1 MVERSEYLQRFV
13 DAAFVA
19 FDKFAGDPEAR
30 RSIPQIFAALKH
42 PGQQREGLGSRLAV
56 CELLPAALSIQTS
69 DPALRQ
75 LIDCFKGVER
85 KLEWHRKTTRVDTAS
100 ENFADGHANAMII
113 GPGGLEERNDLW
125 LGVTLM
131 APHVRYPDHDH
142 APEEVYLVLSEGE
155 FRQGDGDWF
164 SPGIAGSFYNVPQ
177 IKHAMRS
184 VDTPLFAFWALLA
197 ERPH

>member
-1 MVERSEYLQRFV
+1 MVERSEDLQRFV
-13 DAAFVA
+13 DAAFIA

-30 RSIPQIFAALKH
+30 RAIPQIFAALGH
-42 PGQQREGLGSRLAV
+42 PGPERGNPGSRLPV
-56 CELLPAALSIQTS
+56 CQLLPAALSIETS

-75 LIDCFKGVER
+75 LIECFEGIEG
-85 KLEWHRKTTRVDTAS
+85 KLAWRRRTAHPTAS
-100 ENFADGHANAMII
+100 ENFADGHTNAMII

-131 APHVRYPDHDH
+131 APHVRYPDHEH

-155 FRQGDGDWF
+155 FQQGDRDWF
-164 SPGIAGSFYNVPQ
+164 SPGIGGSFYNVPQ

-184 VDTPLFAFWALLA
+184 LDTPLFAFWALRA
-197 ERPH
+197 ERQR